1 LKLLHNLLIVGHNIN
16 SKAQYCILKCAI
28 AVVDVL
34 EAKKLW
40 NGKCAYA
47 CCFLYANTIIKY
59 L

>member
-34 EAKKLW
+34 EAKKL
-40 NGKCAYA
+40 
-47 CCFLYANTIIKY
+47 
-59 L
+59 